1 MRIQRWFRQTTG
13 KKLRSGVIRS
23 ILAYISTS
31 SEAAAFQD
39 AKKYISQNA
48 EDMYGVE
55 GHVDLM
61 LSRSAHISL
70 SVGVSANI
78 IQNQRQEFGG
88 FFYRFRLLAR
98 HVFFFCFTTHA
109 SLTCLNGP
117 RAGYASEDGD
127 EEEAG

>member
-1 MRIQRWFRQTTG
+1 MATVRIQRWFRQTTG
-13 KKLRSGVIRS
+13 KKLHSGMIHS
-23 ILAYISTS
+23 ILAYLSTS

-70 SVGVSANI
+70 SVEVSAYTSSRTSDRNLVA
-78 IQNQRQEFGG
+78 
-88 FFYRFRLLAR
+88 FFI
-98 HVFFFCFTTHA
+98 VFVLMLVTSSCFA
-109 SLTCLNGP
+109 SQHTQ
-117 RAGYASEDGD
+117 S
-127 EEEAG
+127 